1 MIPFVIP
8 FPNVDP
14 VLFELG
20 PVAIRWYGL
29 AYMAGLAFGLWYAV
43 RLLENKRL
51 WGPAGAPATRTQ
63 MHDLFVWIVLGVVI
77 GGRAGYVLFYN
88 SAFYLA
94 NPLDALKVWHGG
106 MSFHGGLLGV
116 FLALALF
123 SWKNRLP
130 VIPLADAIAA
140 AAPIGLLFGR
150 IANFINGELYGR
162 AADVPWAFI
171 FPHDPSQLP
180 RHPSQLYE
188 AALEGV
194 LLFAA
199 LRFLTHRT
207 EALRRP
213 GVVTGSMLAGY
224 GAARLFVEFFR
235 EPDAHIGFIAGEWL
249 TTGMLLTA
257 PMVMAGIGIILI
269 ALYRQRPE
277 ERPNIDQ
284 TRVQHE
290 EPASSS

>member
-1 MIPFVIP
+1 MVP
-8 FPNVDP
+8 
-14 VLFELG
+14 
-20 PVAIRWYGL
+20 
-29 AYMAGLAFGLWYAV
+29 V

-51 WGPAGAPATRTQ
+51 WRSAGAPATRTQ
-63 MHDLFVWIVLGVVI
+63 MHDLFVWIVLRVVI
-77 GGRAGYVLFYN
+77 GGRAGYVLFHN
-88 SAFYLA
+88 SALYLA

-123 SWKNRLP
+123 SWKNKLP

-188 AALEGV
+188 AALEGI

-207 EALRRP
+207 KALRRP
-213 GVVTGSMLAGY
+213 GVLTGSMLVGY
-224 GAARLFVEFFR
+224 GMARLFVEFFR
-235 EPDAHIGFIAGEWL
+235 EPDTRIRL
-249 TTGMLLTA
+249 TGRCRLLVLA
-257 PMVMAGIGIILI
+257 ARLFGVRRFRLSRLSA
-269 ALYRQRPE
+269 RRPE
-277 ERPNIDQ
+277 VSPEMG
-284 TRVQHE
+284 
-290 EPASSS
+290 